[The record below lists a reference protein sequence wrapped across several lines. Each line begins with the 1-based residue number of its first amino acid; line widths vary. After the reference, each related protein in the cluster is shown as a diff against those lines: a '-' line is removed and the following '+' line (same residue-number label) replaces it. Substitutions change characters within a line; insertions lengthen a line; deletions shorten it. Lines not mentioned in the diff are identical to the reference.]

1 MTTVTRRPMT
11 DAERRAATP
20 RFPWGDVALAPLNGI
35 LAAVPAVVLAGL
47 PIYLA
52 LWLAGVD
59 APGRWASF
67 IGVAAF
73 GAAVATALYTSI
85 GAFLRTRA
93 RVDDDLLDDEVDERV
108 LEVNEAVGIVIEPPV
123 MYLRFVDGDSV
134 TLRGDYVAHLRHAGD
149 FPSTLV
155 RLVQLPRS
163 RVVVGIVPLGEPL
176 VAAFVSGADHR
187 PAELDGQPA
196 AVDFERLRSLAS

>member
-1 MTTVTRRPMT
+1 MT

-20 RFPWGDVALAPLNGI
+20 RFPWGEVALAPLNGL

-52 LWLAGVD
+52 LWLTGID
-59 APGRWASF
+59 EPGRWAAF
-67 IGVAAF
+67 IGVGAF
-73 GAAVATALYTSI
+73 GAAMATALYTSI

-93 RVDDDLLDDEVDERV
+93 RVDDDLLDGEVDERV
-108 LEVNEAVGIVIEPPV
+108 LAVNEAVGIVIEPPV
-123 MYLRFVDGDSV
+123 MYLRFVDGDTV
-134 TLRGDYVAHLRHAGD
+134 TLRGEYVAHLRHAGD

-155 RLVQLPRS
+155 RLVQLPHS
-163 RVVVGIVPLGEPL
+163 RAVVSIVALGEPL

-187 PAELDGQPA
+187 PTELDGQVTDA
-196 AVDFERLRSLAS
+196 DFERLRDLAS